1 MFNIFPEWLYNKIA
15 GDYLKDYIYEVRIRV
30 GKPIVICYKGC
41 YEKITINNGLK
52 KNFIIATKDLIEYI
66 VGMATKHS
74 LYAYNNEIKQGYI
87 TTDSGIR
94 IGICGQVVYDDKE
107 VVTIKNISSLNIRI
121 AHQVVNCSVSVI
133 DLIVQNGRVKNTLII
148 SPPGAGKTTM
158 IRDIVTKLSNEK
170 NIPNILVIDERY
182 EIAGVGEYSFNLGD
196 GVDVISGAEKDYA
209 FSNTIKTMS
218 PTVMVTDEISNEK
231 DIEEICQVAR
241 SGVSII
247 ATAHAESVNDIKYK
261 KHLSKLLDNK
271 IFERIVVL
279 SKRRGVGTVELVVD
293 ENLKGLYLPYI
304 AWRFY

>member
-66 VGMATKHS
+66 VSRATKNS
-74 LYAYNNEIKQGYI
+74 LYAFNNEIKQGYI

-94 IGICGQVVYDDKE
+94 IGICGQVVYDKKE
-107 VVTIKNISSLNIRI
+107 VSTIKNISSLNIRI
-121 AHQVVNCSVSVI
+121 AHQVVNCSDSVI
-133 DLIVQNGRVKNTLII
+133 DLIIQNRRVKNTLIV

-170 NIPNILVIDERY
+170 NIQNILVIDERY
-182 EIAGVGEYSFNLGD
+182 ELAGVGEYAFNLGD
-196 GVDVISGAEKDYA
+196 SVDVISGAEKNYA

-231 DIEEICQVAR
+231 DIEAICQAIR
-241 SGVSII
+241 SGVSVI
-247 ATAHAESVNDIKYK
+247 ATAHAENLIDVKHKKY
-261 KHLSKLLDNK
+261 LSKMLDNK
-271 IFERIVVL
+271 TFERIVVL
-279 SKRRGVGTVELVVD
+279 SKKRGVGTVELIVD
-293 ENLKGLYLPYI
+293 ENLKGLYLPYL